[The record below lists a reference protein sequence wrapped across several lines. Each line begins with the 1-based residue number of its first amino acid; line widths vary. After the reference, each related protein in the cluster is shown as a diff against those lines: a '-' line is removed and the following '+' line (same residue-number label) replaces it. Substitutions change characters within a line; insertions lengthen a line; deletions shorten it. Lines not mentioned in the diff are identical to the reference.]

1 MLVDQ
6 TLEDVYLVKLM
17 VFMKVLNGSGDD
29 CTGGSD
35 YGCVDGH

>member
-6 TLEDVYLVKLM
+6 TLGDVYLVRLM

-29 CTGGSD
+29 CTGGCES
-35 YGCVDGH
+35 VD